1 MSEHQTNIPRIRLAV
16 DVGGTFTD
24 VVLLD
29 GKARS
34 TLKVL
39 TTADA
44 PERGVIDGIE
54 EVLSN
59 AGKHLPDLDLLIL
72 GTTLATNALI
82 ERKGAKTALITTAGF
97 RDLVEIGLEDRFA
110 QYDIFLQKP
119 QPLVPREWRYGITER
134 IDAHGDILIPLDE
147 TQIPKLAATLRQ
159 AEIDSVAIVLLHSF
173 VNPLHEQRIA
183 ALLRQAMP
191 HLSITLSSVVCPEI
205 REYERLST
213 ACANAYVQPL
223 VAGYLSR
230 LEQQLASRGL
240 RVPLF
245 LMTSGG
251 GITTLATGVEQ
262 PVRLVESGPAG
273 GAVLARRI
281 AEQLNAPRVLSFDMG
296 GTTAKICFIDEY
308 LPQISRSFEF
318 GRVHRHQK
326 GSGLPIRIPVIEM
339 VEIGAGGGSIARIDR
354 LGRIQVGPDSAGS
367 QPGPASYGF
376 GGTRATVTDAN
387 LVLGRIDPARFAGG
401 RVNLNLEAARRALL
415 RDIGEPLDTGAEL
428 AALAVTE
435 IIVENMANAA
445 RVHGTELGKQV
456 DQYTLVAFG
465 GAAPLQAVRLAQKLG
480 IRRVVIPT
488 SAGVGSALGF
498 LWAPIAYQ
506 AIHSFYQRLDRFDLP
521 AVNHLLTDL
530 AEQARKVVRAAAPD
544 APLQLRRIAYLRYSG
559 QGHEVPV
566 SFPDGALTDDVVAD
580 LVARFTNVYRQL
592 YGRSLAHVPIEAISW
607 SVTLTTDDSAIAG
620 AAPLAPGHG
629 AKAASATGS
638 RQLVDPANAQTIEVP
653 VYDRQQFIRGSYVT
667 GPALVTEDETTTLV
681 DAGYMAWQTETGH
694 LVLDAIS
701 EGGRSS

>member
-281 AEQLNAPRVLSFDMG
+281 AEQLNPPRVLSFDMG